1 MSKITENGILLAWP
15 VPHLTDADLAWMD
28 DTDQRETIMANY
40 EDWENSR
47 AAVNGLLFPKAL
59 TLAQKLT
66 QKAKQL

>member
-47 AAVNGLLFPKAL
+47 SAVNDLPKP

-66 QKAKQL
+66 QKGTNYE